1 MNSGGRV
8 FEPSPFFCQTTL
20 RIAAK
25 ASMNRTD
32 DPITDPLRLKALR
45 SLSLVDSPAEESFDR
60 ITRLAA
66 RLLKCPASV
75 VTLIEE
81 DRQFFKSCVGL
92 PEPLAMLRGSPLSHS
107 FCKLTVRA
115 GERFLIEDARV
126 DPRVVSHPA
135 IEEYGIVSYAGF
147 PIRTRSGEVLGTLCV
162 VDIVPREWTEDELET
177 LRELSASVESEIELI
192 AAAERERD
200 HARMFQTM
208 IQASP
213 LSVIVIDTDGRV
225 ELWNEASEVIFG
237 WTSAEVLGYP
247 LPIIPEHKLNECQR
261 ICDAVGDGS
270 VFRCV
275 DTYRAKGEDA
285 NGEKRT
291 VHVNVSAVSLH
302 RYDGHSDRILLIIDD
317 VSQSHADTL
326 ERERLFRELQKEKAL
341 LSEMDERKNRF
352 LALLAHEL
360 RNPLTPIGNA
370 VDLLRFA
377 AKDPSQVNEISTVL
391 ESQVRQLVR
400 LIDDLMDVSRITRG
414 RIDLQRETVSIHEVV
429 ANSCRAVES
438 LCNEMGH
445 ELIRRTDPQQ
455 PLHVHGDY
463 VRLTQVVTNLLN
475 NACKYT
481 QPSGRIEISCG
492 QVDGQVEIAVKD
504 NGVGI
509 PPEHRKGIF
518 EMFTQVDE
526 TLKDSR
532 GGLGIGLTLVKQLVE
547 LHGGKVSLVDNDEAS
562 TGSEFRIQLPRLD
575 AKPSEPKTVVEDDE
589 PKQRFR
595 VLVVDDVPAIAKM
608 FTMLVGAMGHEVHSA
623 PSAPEGIELAR
634 ELRPDIV
641 FSDICMPDMDGY
653 ELARQF
659 RGLSELDSSML
670 IAMTGNGQPEDI
682 RMAMEA
688 GFDRHVTKPASVQ
701 RLREIFQ
708 ELDVRRGRK

>member
-1 MNSGGRV
+1 
-8 FEPSPFFCQTTL
+8 
-20 RIAAK
+20 
-25 ASMNRTD
+25 MNRTD
-32 DPITDPLRLKALR
+32 DPITDPLRLRALR

-92 PEPLAMLRGSPLSHS
+92 PEPLATLRGSPLSHS

-225 ELWNEASEVIFG
+225 ELWNDASEAIFG

-275 DTYRAKGEDA
+275 DTYRAKGEYA

-414 RIDLQRETVSIHEVV
+414 RIDLQRETVSIHDVV

-445 ELIRRTDPQQ
+445 ELIRRTNPQQ

-481 QPSGRIEISCG
+481 PPSGRIEISCG

-547 LHGGKVSLVDNDEAS
+547 PHGGKVSLVDNDQAS

-575 AKPSEPKTVVEDDE
+575 AKPNDRKTVVEDDE

-634 ELRPDIV
+634 ELGPDIV

-688 GFDRHVTKPASVQ
+688 GFDGHVTKPASVQ

-708 ELDVRRGRK
+708 ELETRRFKV

>member
-1 MNSGGRV
+1 
-8 FEPSPFFCQTTL
+8 
-20 RIAAK
+20 
-25 ASMNRTD
+25 MNRTV

-45 SLSLVDSPAEESFDR
+45 SLSLVDSPADESFDR

-66 RLLKCPASV
+66 RLLRCPASV

-92 PEPLAMLRGSPLSHS
+92 PEPLATLRGSPLSHS

-126 DPRVVSHPA
+126 DPRVESHPA
-135 IEEYGIVSYAGF
+135 IKEYGIVSYAGF

-162 VDIVPREWTEDELET
+162 VDVVPREWTEDELET

-200 HARMFQTM
+200 QARMFQTM

-213 LSVIVIDTDGRV
+213 LSVIVIDCDGRV
-225 ELWNEASEVIFG
+225 KLWNDASEAIFG

-247 LPIIPEHKLNECQR
+247 LPIIPDRRLDECQR
-261 ICDAVGDGS
+261 IRDAVGDGS

-275 DTYRAKGEDA
+275 DTYCAKGEDA
-285 NGEKRT
+285 DGQKRT

-302 RYDGHSDRILLIIDD
+302 RYDGHSDQILLIIDD
-317 VSQSHADTL
+317 VSQSHENTL
-326 ERERLFRELQKEKAL
+326 ERERLFRELKNEKAL

-377 AKDPSQVNEISTVL
+377 AKDPGQVNEISTVL
-391 ESQVRQLVR
+391 ENQVRQLVR

-445 ELIRRTDPQQ
+445 QLIRRADPEEA
-455 PLHVHGDY
+455 LHVHGDD

-481 QPSGRIEISCG
+481 PPNGRIEVSCG
-492 QVDGQVEIAVKD
+492 RSNGQVEITVKD

-509 PPEHRKGIF
+509 PPEHRRAIF
-518 EMFTQVDE
+518 EMFTQVE
-526 TLKDSR
+526 GTLKDSR

-547 LHGGKVSLVDNDEAS
+547 LHGGEVLLMDSDETS
-562 TGSEFRIQLPRLD
+562 SGSEFRIHLPRLD
-575 AKPSEPKTVVEDDE
+575 APPGELNPGVQVEEPRK
-589 PKQRFR
+589 RFR

-608 FTMLVGAMGHEVHSA
+608 FTMLVGAMGHEVSSA
-623 PSAPEGIELAR
+623 PSAPIGIERAR
-634 ELRPDIV
+634 ELQPDIV

-659 RGLSELDSSML
+659 RSLSELDSSML

-688 GFDRHVTKPASVQ
+688 GFDRHITKPASVQ
-701 RLREIFQ
+701 RLREIFL
-708 ELDVRRGRK
+708 ELEVRRGLR

>member
-1 MNSGGRV
+1 
-8 FEPSPFFCQTTL
+8 
-20 RIAAK
+20 
-25 ASMNRTD
+25 MNRTD

-92 PEPLAMLRGSPLSHS
+92 PEPLATLRGSPLSHS

-115 GERFLIEDARV
+115 GKRFLIQDARV

-162 VDIVPREWTEDELET
+162 VDVVPREWTEDELET

-225 ELWNEASEVIFG
+225 ELWNDASEAIFG

-247 LPIIPEHKLNECQR
+247 LPIISEHKLDECQR

-302 RYDGHSDRILLIIDD
+302 RHDGYSDRILLIIDD
-317 VSQSHADTL
+317 VSQSHAGTL
-326 ERERLFRELQKEKAL
+326 ERERLFRELKIEKAL
-341 LSEMDERKNRF
+341 LSEMDERKDRF

-377 AKDPSQVNEISTVL
+377 AEDPGQVHEISTVL
-391 ESQVRQLVR
+391 DSQVRQLVR

-414 RIDLQRETVSIHEVV
+414 RIGLQRETVSIHEVV
-429 ANSCRAVES
+429 ANSCRAVDS
-438 LCNEMGH
+438 LCSEMGH
-445 ELIRRTDPQQ
+445 ELIRRSDPEES
-455 PLHVHGDY
+455 LFVYGDY

-481 QPSGRIEISCG
+481 PRNGRIEISCG
-492 QVDGQVEIAVKD
+492 HSKGQVQITVKD

-509 PPEHRKGIF
+509 PPEHRTGIF
-518 EMFTQVDE
+518 EMFTQVED

-532 GGLGIGLTLVKQLVE
+532 GGLGIGLTLVKQLIE
-547 LHGGKVSLVDNDEAS
+547 LHDGKVLLMDTDGAS
-562 TGSEFRIQLPRLD
+562 TGSEFQIHLPRLD
-575 AKPSEPKTVVEDDE
+575 SKPKEEKTVAEE
-589 PKQRFR
+589 EGPKRRYR

-608 FTMLVGAMGHEVHSA
+608 FTMLVGAMGHEVNSA
-623 PSAPEGIELAR
+623 SSAPEGIERAR
-634 ELRPDIV
+634 ELQPDIV
-641 FSDICMPDMDGY
+641 FSDICMPGMDGY
-653 ELARQF
+653 ELARRF
-659 RGLSELDSSML
+659 RSLSELDSSML

-688 GFDRHVTKPASVQ
+688 GFDRHITKPASVQ

-708 ELDVRRGRK
+708 ELESRRGVE

>member
-1 MNSGGRV
+1 MN
-8 FEPSPFFCQTTL
+8 PT
-20 RIAAK
+20 A
-25 ASMNRTD
+25 
-32 DPITDPLRLKALR
+32 DPITDPLRLRALR

-92 PEPLAMLRGSPLSHS
+92 PEPLATLRGSPLSHS

-225 ELWNEASEVIFG
+225 ELWNDASEVIFG

-275 DTYRAKGEDA
+275 DTYRAKGENA
-285 NGEKRT
+285 NGEKRA

-414 RIDLQRETVSIHEVV
+414 RIDLQRETVSIHDIV
-429 ANSCRAVES
+429 ANSCRAVKS

-445 ELIRRTDPQQ
+445 ELIRRTDSEQ

-481 QPSGRIEISCG
+481 PPSGRIEISCG
-492 QVDGQVEIAVKD
+492 QVDGQVQIAVKD

-562 TGSEFRIQLPRLD
+562 TGSEFRIQFPRLD
-575 AKPSEPKTVVEDDE
+575 AKPNEPKTVVEDDE

-670 IAMTGNGQPEDI
+670 VAMTGNGQPEDI

-688 GFDRHVTKPASVQ
+688 GFDRHVTKPASIQ

-708 ELDVRRGRK
+708 ELETRRFKV